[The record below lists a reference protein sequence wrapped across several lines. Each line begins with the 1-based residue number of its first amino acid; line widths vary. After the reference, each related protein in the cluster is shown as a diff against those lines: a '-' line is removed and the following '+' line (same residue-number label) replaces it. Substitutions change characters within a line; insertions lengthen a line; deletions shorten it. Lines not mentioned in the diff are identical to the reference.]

1 MPIELAILIEKFL
14 NKVNNAKDE
23 NHKDRILEE
32 GLVLESDSEE
42 VEEWLEYEEN
52 MQYLE
57 EMFPIWLENQEPVQ
71 QTYIKVGNLYMSSIN
86 EHNQVVFSYNKEDRM
101 VFSNS
106 LFASYIAEGFRKKV
120 AELKINE

>member
-23 NHKDRILEE
+23 NHKDKILEE

-101 VFSNS
+101 IFSNS
-106 LFASYIAEGFRKKV
+106 SFASYIAEGFGKKV